1 MRREPV
7 APPPR
12 RIRSLLR
19 AAIALALR
27 SAKRPFARPPL
38 PSTQPVSDDD
48 VGWLKNPDEYFYGS
62 QQMIQRASVRKIL
75 NAVVKDLAWNPDRR
89 FSYVEGAFFER
100 YWDELDTR
108 TADLVRSHVASGQL
122 EFINGGW
129 SMCVGSAALCGS
141 LC

>member
-1 MRREPV
+1 MS
-7 APPPR
+7 PPPR
-12 RIRSLLR
+12 RILSLLR
-19 AAIALALR
+19 AAIVLALR
-27 SAKRPFARPPL
+27 SAKVNSRARPSRLLNSSP
-38 PSTQPVSDDD
+38 DDD

-62 QQMIQRASVRKIL
+62 QQTIQRASVRKIL

-89 FSYVEGAFFER
+89 FSYVEVAFFER

-129 SMCVGSAALCGS
+129 SMCVLLTALC
-141 LC
+141 